1 MLSKEENELLTL
13 TGPGTPCGKMLRS
26 YWQPAALSEELPPGG
41 PPIPLTLFS
50 EELVMFRDEDG
61 RVGLLDAHCAHRG
74 TDLTYGRLEDG
85 GIRCVYHGWL
95 YDVNG
100 KCLAT
105 PGEPPGSRLC
115 ETVRHTAYTCKEI
128 GGVIFAYMG
137 EGDPPLLP
145 NYAVLAAP
153 PEHIWVTKYFQ
164 ECNYLQ
170 ALEGN
175 MDNVHVRYL
184 HSFLKTRAGDRIA
197 SEHPRESVDGSDAN
211 YRQTPPDAYI
221 GPVRVEKTD
230 FGTWVYT
237 RNGAGQEIGGPDFI
251 FPSLAMTGGG
261 PQAPGDGYQL
271 YWRVPIDDTHHWLFA
286 MAFKHSGPVPEDFR
300 IGRTWKV
307 MNRDYHLKAN
317 KTNGYLQDREEQRT
331 STYTG
336 MGSVFIAQDA
346 LANESQH
353 PIQDRTKE
361 TLGVEDMAIVAG
373 RQMLLKAVR
382 MVQEGLEPPGVI
394 RDPEVNSIDPVVL
407 KRNAPPAGPDLEAA
421 MAMTRGRWS
430 KALV

>member
-1 MLSKEENELLTL
+1 MLSKEENDLLTQ
-13 TGPGTPCGKMLRS
+13 TGPGTPCGKLLRS

-95 YDVNG
+95 YDVTG

-115 ETVRHTAYTCKEI
+115 ETVRHTAYPCQEI

-137 EGDPPLLP
+137 EGEPPLLP
-145 NYAVLAAP
+145 NYGVLTVP
-153 PEHIWVTKYFQ
+153 PENRWMTKYYH

-175 MDNVHVRYL
+175 MDNVHVRFL
-184 HSFLKTRAGDRIA
+184 HQFLRTDTGRKASDRHPKEQPDGD
-197 SEHPRESVDGSDAN
+197 EGN
-211 YRQTPPDAYI
+211 LRQPLARYF
-221 GPVRVEKTD
+221 GPVRIEKTD
-230 FGTWVYT
+230 FGFWRYVP
-237 RNGAGQEIGGPDFI
+237 GDDGGEVGGPDFI
-251 FPSLAMTGGG
+251 FPSLTLTGGG
-261 PQAPGDGYQL
+261 PQSRGDGYQI

-286 MAFKHSGPVPEDFR
+286 MAYKATGPLPDEFR
-300 IGRTWKV
+300 YGRTWEV
-307 MNRDYHLKAN
+307 MTPDYKLKRNKAN
-317 KTNGYLQDREEQRT
+317 RYLQDREEQRT

-346 LANESQH
+346 LANETQR
-353 PIQDRTKE
+353 PIQDRTNE
-361 TLGVEDMAIVAG
+361 TLGMEDMAIVAG
-373 RQMLLKAVR
+373 RQMLLQAIRTVE
-382 MVQEGLEPPGVI
+382 EGKEPPGVI
-394 RDPEVNSIDPVVL
+394 RDPRVNSTDPIAL
-407 KRNAPPAGPDLEAA
+407 KRNSAPAETEREAA
-421 MAMTRGRWS
+421 LSVISGRW
-430 KALV
+430 V